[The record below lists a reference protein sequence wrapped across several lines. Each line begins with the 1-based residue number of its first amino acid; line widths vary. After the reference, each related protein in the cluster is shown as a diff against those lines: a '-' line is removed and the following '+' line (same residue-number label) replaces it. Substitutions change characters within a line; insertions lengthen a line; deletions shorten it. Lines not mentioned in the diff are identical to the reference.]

1 MSTFK
6 TFQPLLF
13 DSFKFLLPNSS
24 YNDDYQARKNKKHK
38 LERNSSLNYNKYKG
52 LSQSEKM
59 TILMKNKSP
68 FSITR
73 IVDTSL
79 DENKKNHVYIYIGKL
94 SLS

>member
-24 YNDDYQARKNKKHK
+24 YNDDYKTKRKHK
-38 LERNSSLNYNKYKG
+38 IERHSSLNCNKYKG

-68 FSITR
+68 FSISR
-73 IVDTSL
+73 IVDTSF
-79 DENKKNHVYIYIGKL
+79 DENKKAHV
-94 SLS
+94 